1 MTTGGRHYSAVP
13 QPYSDE
19 ACHSE
24 IPSSFSPAVRSACQS
39 HSLTT
44 QIFGAKVIVLG
55 DSSVGK
61 TSLIRRFVSRTF
73 ECSYKATIG
82 VDFEVQ
88 KFYFLS
94 KQFDLRIWDTA
105 GNERFK
111 TITSAYYRGSNA
123 IILVYDASK
132 PEDTLQSTRQWLEEA
147 NEKQP
152 ADGCLLFLVASKKD
166 LLTQTGQVQMQA
178 EGTAMAKELGAEF
191 WAVSSMSGENVA
203 DFFTRVAALCFNKAV
218 SAVAQHDSTDAGAG
232 KTAQIVSDGGL
243 IRLQKPSMESQPS
256 QTHTPGRICCRQS

>member
-61 TSLIRRFVSRTF
+61 TSLIRS
-73 ECSYKATIG
+73 
-82 VDFEVQ
+82 
-88 KFYFLS
+88 
-94 KQFDLRIWDTA
+94 WDTA

-243 IRLQKPSMESQPS
+243 IRLQKPSMESQSS